1 MQQSRQLP
9 SALSDPPPSLP
20 LSAWICV
27 DSKCQPCFVVDLT
40 ADGARVHC
48 AKPPAA
54 GATIE
59 LRLTDQ
65 ETLRAEVA
73 WQSGSRMG
81 LKFAPLNRGLHS

>member
-1 MQQSRQLP
+1 MQQSRP
-9 SALSDPPPSLP
+9 MPGTLSDPPPSLP

-54 GATIE
+54 GSTIE
-59 LRLTDQ
+59 LRLTDH
-65 ETLRAEVA
+65 ENLRAAVA

-81 LKFAPLNRGLHS
+81 LRFATSNSGPHS

>member
-1 MQQSRQLP
+1 MQQSRPLP
-9 SALSDPPPSLP
+9 SILGDPPPSLP

-27 DSKCQPCFVVDLT
+27 GSKCQPCFVVDLT

-54 GATIE
+54 GSTIE

-65 ETLRAEVA
+65 EKLQAEVA
-73 WQSGSRMG
+73 WQAGSRMG
-81 LKFAPLNRGLHS
+81 LRFASSNSRVHS